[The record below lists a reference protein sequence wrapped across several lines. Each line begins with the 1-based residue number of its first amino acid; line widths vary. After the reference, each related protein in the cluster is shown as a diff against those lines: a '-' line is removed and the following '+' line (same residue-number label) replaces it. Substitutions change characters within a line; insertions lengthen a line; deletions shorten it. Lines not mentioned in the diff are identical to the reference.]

1 MTHEKTVRTAAFCY
15 RHGQVAEVTDVLAD
29 EVPVALEYNGFP
41 CTVLLATPDDLVD
54 LAVGFSLTA
63 GIVAAAEELSVSLVE
78 PLPEGWR
85 IAVQI
90 SSERFDG
97 LMRKRRVPSGLAG
110 VKESSL
116 LQADGK
122 ADAVCDE
129 AGWFTPMQL
138 YDGFAQMENQQV
150 LRTQTGATHAA
161 AWMDETGRVALIRE
175 DVARHNALDKLIGA
189 MARKGMGFSSGA
201 VLVTSRASH
210 EMVRK
215 CVAAGVKVLA
225 AISAPTAL
233 AVRVAKAA
241 GMTLAAFVRTEGH
254 TVYAGPE
261 RLCGKW
267 QAVQEKQDFTDAEGE
282 TR

>member
-1 MTHEKTVRTAAFCY
+1 MDKKTLPVAAFRY
-15 RHGQVAEVTDVLAD
+15 RHGQVAEVTDVLAV
-29 EVPVALEYNGFP
+29 EAPVVLEYNGFP
-41 CTVLLATPDDLVD
+41 YTVLLATPHDLTD
-54 LAVGFSLTA
+54 LAVGFSLTE
-63 GIVAAAEELSVSLVE
+63 GIVAVVEELSVSSIEL
-78 PLPEGWR
+78 LPEGWR

-122 ADAVCDE
+122 MDAACDE
-129 AGWFTPMQL
+129 AGWFTPAQL
-138 YDGFAQMENQQV
+138 HGGFAQMENQQV

-161 AWMDETGRVALIRE
+161 AWMDENGQVALIRE

-189 MARKGMGFSSGA
+189 LARKGMGFSSGA

-233 AVRVAKAA
+233 AVRVARDA
-241 GMTLAAFVRTEGH
+241 GMTLAAFVRQDGH
-254 TVYAGPE
+254 AVYAGPE
-261 RLCGKW
+261 RLCGKG
-267 QAVQEKQDFTDAEGE
+267 QFVREKQEFTDAKAE